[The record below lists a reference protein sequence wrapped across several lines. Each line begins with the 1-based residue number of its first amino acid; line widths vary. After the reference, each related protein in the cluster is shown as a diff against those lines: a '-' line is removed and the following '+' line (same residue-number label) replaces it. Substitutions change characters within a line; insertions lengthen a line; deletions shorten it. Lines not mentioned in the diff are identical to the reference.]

1 MKLNQHLLASACALA
16 VAGTVTFASV
26 KAQQPAAGGTAEYW
40 LSAETSSGFGADMM
54 GARNPSAAM
63 MGAMFGGRDDDAGAD
78 RVGAGGWPAVPGA

>member
-40 LSAETSSGFGADMM
+40 LSAETSSGFGAGMM

-63 MGAMFGGRDDDAGAD
+63 MGALLGGRG
-78 RVGAGGWPAVPGA
+78 